1 MLYNMFYGG
10 LYSDVK
16 SDSILYEV
24 LFMLNDVAYYY
35 ILFVSY
41 LLRKSRR
48 PAIGSSA
55 VRSYFSCDLPGSGCA
70 YHLGKLPCPSYHL
83 GKLRAQVRMVIRR
96 CERVNITY

>member
-1 MLYNMFYGG
+1 MLYNMFYRD

-48 PAIGSSA
+48 PAIGSSS
-55 VRSYFSCDLPGSGCA
+55 VRSYLPVICLAAAVPTISVNF
-70 YHLGKLPCPSYHL
+70 LVLPTISVNF
-83 GKLRAQVRMVIRR
+83 RAQVRTVIRR